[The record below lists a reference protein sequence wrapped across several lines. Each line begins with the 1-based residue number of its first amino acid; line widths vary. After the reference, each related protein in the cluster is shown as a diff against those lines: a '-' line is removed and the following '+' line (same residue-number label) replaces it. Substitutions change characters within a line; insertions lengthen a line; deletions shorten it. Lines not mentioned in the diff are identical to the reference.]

1 MTASEDL
8 VGAVCA
14 SLATLAEH
22 VHLLNAE
29 AYRESVPEL
38 AGASIGQHIRH
49 CLDHYVTLANGL
61 KDARFDFDYDD
72 RERASDI
79 ECDRDCA
86 VALARELLLEL
97 RPLLASADLTMTV
110 HVRTASSS
118 RGKVAWQSSSLG
130 RELQFVV
137 SHTTHHAAM
146 VATSCRVRDLPVAPE
161 HGVAP
166 STLRHRAA
174 VSARG

>member
-14 SLATLAEH
+14 SLANLADH
-22 VHLLNAE
+22 VSLLKTE
-29 AYRESVPEL
+29 DYREPVAEL
-38 AGASIGQHIRH
+38 AGATIGQHVRH
-49 CLDHYVTLANGL
+49 CLDHYLTLAAGISSG
-61 KDARFDFDYDD
+61 RFDYDD
-72 RERASDI
+72 RARSLDI

-86 VALARELLLEL
+86 ITLSRS
-97 RPLLASADLTMTV
+97 LLADLQPVLQSVDTSTAV
-110 HVRTASSS
+110 LVRIACSTS
-118 RGKVAWQSSSLG
+118 GEVDWQQSSVG

-146 VATSCRVRDLPVAPE
+146 VATSCRVRGLPVAPE
-161 HGVAP
+161 HGVAA

-174 VSARG
+174 VSR

>member
-1 MTASEDL
+1 MTATEDL

-14 SLATLAEH
+14 SLGNLADH
-22 VHLLNAE
+22 VSLLTAE
-29 AYRESVPEL
+29 DYCEPVPEL
-38 AGASIGQHIRH
+38 AGATIGQHVRH
-49 CLDHYVTLANGL
+49 CLDHYVTLANGISTGRL
-61 KDARFDFDYDD
+61 DYDD
-72 RERASDI
+72 RARSVDV

-86 VALARELLLEL
+86 IQMSRS
-97 RPLLASADLTMTV
+97 LLAELEPVLQSADLRTAL
-110 HVRTASSS
+110 HVRAASTTS
-118 RGKVAWQSSSLG
+118 GEVGWQRSSLG

-174 VSARG
+174 VSR